1 MIEERKE
8 SAVESEREVFEETHM
23 VKFEQDMVSGFSP
36 SLELYKNRWQWRR
49 RGGSEGGEEKKI

>member
-36 SLELYKNRWQWRR
+36 SLVSTKT
-49 RGGSEGGEEKKI
+49 GGNGGEQEDQRGEEKKI